1 MNIRT
6 TLQKIHDQSKIAR
19 YILYTV
25 LCAVFT
31 PFYFTGLLLFWIT
44 KPFLALS
51 HLLMG
56 NTSTSKNIITDWS
69 VWKDIGDAF

>member
-1 MNIRT
+1 MKIKQS
-6 TLQKIHDQSKIAR
+6 LQKIHDQSKTSR

-25 LCAVFT
+25 LYAVT
-31 PFYFTGLLLFWIT
+31 APFYFTGLLLFWIT

-56 NTSTSKNIITDWS
+56 NMVTIK
-69 VWKDIGDAF
+69 V

>member
-1 MNIRT
+1 MKIKQS
-6 TLQKIHDQSKIAR
+6 LQKIHDQSKTAR

-25 LCAVFT
+25 LYAVT
-31 PFYFTGLLLFWIT
+31 APFYFTGLLLFWIT

-56 NTSTSKNIITDWS
+56 NMVTIK
-69 VWKDIGDAF
+69 V

>member
-1 MNIRT
+1 MKIKQ
-6 TLQKIHDQSKIAR
+6 TLQKIHDHSKIAR
-19 YILYTV
+19 YILYT
-25 LCAVFT
+25 LLYAVFA

-56 NTSTSKNIITDWS
+56 NIHTAKKEITDWG
-69 VWKDIGDAF
+69 VWRSLEDWI